1 MFWAITVTKKKLVL
15 DLNDPVCVKS
25 GGKYVSA
32 YNEFKYF
39 R

>member
-1 MFWAITVTKKKLVL
+1 MCLNDYGNKKKLVL

-25 GGKYVSA
+25 GRKYVSA